1 MNDEMDGRPRR
12 IKGSDDHDWK
22 AWRDTQLGRGR
33 TCKRCGREDDGYQQ
47 PCKLPEAGNMAASV
61 FNRILDH
68 NMSKWSTTL
77 ERLNDA

>member
-47 PCKLPEAGNMAASV
+47 PCKEAP
-61 FNRILDH
+61 
-68 NMSKWSTTL
+68 
-77 ERLNDA
+77 

>member
-47 PCKLPEAGNMAASV
+47 PCNVPGAVAEQL
-61 FNRILDH
+61 LDK
-68 NMSKWSTTL
+68 NMSKWSTL
-77 ERLNDA
+77 LGRLDDE